1 MKKELLTLTVVLLA
15 FFLQGCQDDFT
26 CPVPAARSYQED
38 ALILNKFVEINK
50 TTHEYRINPNKR
62 NSVLSYITNAD
73 VEELNSVNTLNLKS
87 FNQSLDRIN
96 NLSTQLANN
105 HSVDYI
111 IMITE
116 NDVYVSQIQ
125 ATSPVNIKQQKTD
138 NNYFPT
144 IASFSVT
151 DSKKQY
157 YASNNNVKMSVELK
171 PQSYKNA
178 GWAFLITCNLINNGD
193 KKTIQV
199 LFCGVGCDMTS
210 LPCFEWTTVQNNDKV
225 WSFEII
231 SLNRDIPY
239 IADFKFLR

>member
-144 IASFSVT
+144 IASFNST
-151 DSKKQY
+151 DILTLFSRHSIAFY
-157 YASNNNVKMSVELK
+157 YPLH
-171 PQSYKNA
+171 
-178 GWAFLITCNLINNGD
+178 
-193 KKTIQV
+193 
-199 LFCGVGCDMTS
+199 
-210 LPCFEWTTVQNNDKV
+210 
-225 WSFEII
+225 
-231 SLNRDIPY
+231 
-239 IADFKFLR
+239 